1 MRLTQFDGPALLVA
15 AAILLL
21 LPAGARAH
29 RVNVF
34 AYVEGDTVHVEC
46 GYSRSDR
53 VRFGDI
59 EVADPA
65 TKEVF
70 LTGKT
75 DDKGNFSF
83 PVPPAARARHADLQI
98 LLRAGEG
105 HQNDWMVKAEEYLTA
120 TPGASALPL
129 QPTAPPA
136 STEAPASGPLPAQP
150 AVPVATAAP
159 SPAGSAVPSGGVP
172 AIAPG
177 PASVPAAAA
186 VPMDPVALQAVVEAA
201 VEKKIAPIRKMLLD
215 QQEKG
220 PGLTEIAGGIGYL
233 VGLAGL
239 LAYARSRKAGPGA

>member
-1 MRLTQFDGPALLVA
+1 MRLKKCDGPALWLA

-21 LPAGARAH
+21 LPAGAAAH

-53 VRFGDI
+53 VRSGDI

-65 TKEVF
+65 SKEVF
-70 LTGKT
+70 LTGRT

-83 PVPPAARARHADLQI
+83 VVPPAARARKADLRI

-105 HQNDWMVKAEEYLTA
+105 HQNDWTIKAEEYLTA
-120 TPGASALPL
+120 TPATSA
-129 QPTAPPA
+129 PTVRPAATPAP
-136 STEAPASGPLPAQP
+136 SDAPASGPP
-150 AVPVATAAP
+150 AVTAAS
-159 SPAGSAVPSGGVP
+159 SPAGSAGPAAGGP
-172 AIAPG
+172 AGTSG
-177 PASVPAAAA
+177 PASVPEAA
-186 VPMDPVALQAVVEAA
+186 VVSMDPAALQAVVETA
-201 VEKKIAPIRKMLLD
+201 VEKKIAPLRKILLD
-215 QQEKG
+215 EKEKG

-233 VGLAGL
+233 VGMAGL

>member
-1 MRLTQFDGPALLVA
+1 MRLTKFGGPALWLA

-21 LPAGARAH
+21 LPTGARAH

-83 PVPPAARARHADLQI
+83 PVPPAARERKADLHI

-105 HQNDWMVKAEEYLTA
+105 HQNDWTVKAEEYLTA
-120 TPGASALPL
+120 APL
-129 QPTAPPA
+129 TGPLTTQPTSPPSSATPAPGTLTVQPLA
-136 STEAPASGPLPAQP
+136 SP
-150 AVPVATAAP
+150 ATAAP
-159 SPAGSAVPSGGVP
+159 SLAGPVGPSGVAPAATSGPVP
-172 AIAPG
+172 A
-177 PASVPAAAA
+177 PANVLVS
-186 VPMDPVALQAVVEAA
+186 MDPAALQAVVEAA

-215 QQEKG
+215 EKEKG